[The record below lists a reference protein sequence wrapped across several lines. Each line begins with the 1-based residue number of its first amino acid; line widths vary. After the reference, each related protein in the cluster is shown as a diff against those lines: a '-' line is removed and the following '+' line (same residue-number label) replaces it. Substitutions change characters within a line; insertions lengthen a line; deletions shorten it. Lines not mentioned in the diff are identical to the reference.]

1 MKKKSKPKL
10 GCHWLLA
17 MRRCLIVVGV
27 ILMYMFSIPS
37 HAEEISYLNNSVYT
51 ITETQVSNYYKQV
64 GNTNIY
70 SKLDKKYS
78 VLSPYY
84 IIKKGEKYYNTSTF
98 GFDLYLVT
106 ISEVYRYGYKT
117 YVYHYNRI
125 DSDYGVWIDQT
136 AGSHLSTRYK
146 VEAFGEKA
154 KITHSI
160 INEGQTDEDVFIEIR
175 TQPVI
180 WKEQP
185 IINRDVDQNGNII
198 GITVS
203 DNSYNLRY
211 NILFD
216 SQIKVIKAETNNR
229 FIGLKGLDWTWEK
242 QKISIGDTLTISY
255 LIGDEE
261 INSNCNI
268 KVNPDDPDGWN
279 DLSRPHRLTLTGT
292 YDSPA
297 GLDGKIQYAV
307 EDNEEWQAV
316 TDTIPSGSDF
326 SKSIVVNFVEGR
338 PKHTI
343 RLRTV
348 DNVGNTTALPSIEY
362 IDIASHNF
370 FGTKNYTYTGD
381 SIYQSNI
388 TSDISAEH
396 FTLKNYQQN
405 VNAGVATFCVEGVFP
420 YTIGRRSYQFTI
432 QPQPLRGDLY
442 LNDSLYVYNGKAI
455 TPKWNFNESAYNH
468 LIEGKD
474 YVKKLTN
481 NLYPGTATL
490 TIEGRGNYTSS
501 LSAQFDIDKAQL
513 NNSLYSIALPN
524 EDITYDA
531 QQHVANVSQAEG
543 VGNIHLS
550 YIKDDGEDVAHPTD
564 EGTYTAYAEIED
576 GSLYYG
582 LPRYEVG
589 KFTIYNMDA
598 TEWQTLLLLNQTLS
612 AMGRNQAWDITQGI
626 KGVSK
631 WQGVRVKGGH
641 VRELNLSGQNITG
654 NLPNALYGLSQI
666 ERLDLSNNHFTGNV
680 GLLGQTLRKLKSLNA
695 SHNAFADLYPM
706 LPTTIDSVNV
716 ASQDI
721 DKTIVLDG
729 SNFDVATIVPQLP
742 TILAYNHKEQKYD
755 TNLSLAITTA
765 KSLEQMT
772 SNDAWTI
779 YASMANGNITI
790 PYVSANNVY
799 YGQSGDT
806 LQAYKLNNNLQVEGS
821 RCKVKYTFEQ
831 GDSNFKPGV
840 DATDLQATILYAF
853 GGYGRYPFNHTAA
866 DTYTDGT
873 INVQDVVSTVNI
885 ILDKAFTQ
893 TDNANKKRNLLALN
907 NDNTTAQKDVEAV
920 VYLQNGK
927 VWFYSEQP
935 VSALSIEAVGNIAW
949 NVRCFELEQSTRNAN
964 MVAYSLSGNE
974 LPTHQLIELG
984 TYTDKAQLLSAS
996 LANAEAQAINT
1007 SLDANAI
1014 TAIHD
1019 VINTNNAD
1027 MQIYNTKG
1035 IKTNKLQKG
1044 VNIIKQGEQI
1054 NKVII
1059 N

>member
-1 MKKKSKPKL
+1 MKKKSKPK
-10 GCHWLLA
+10 GCHWLVA
-17 MRRCLIVVGV
+17 MRRYLLIVGGIALIV
-27 ILMYMFSIPS
+27 LWPTLS
-37 HAEEISYLNNSVYT
+37 HAEEKSSPAHKVHSINDT
-51 ITETQVSNYYKQV
+51 IPAYYKQV

-70 SKLDKKYS
+70 YRYK
-78 VLSPYY
+78 
-84 IIKKGEKYYNTSTF
+84 
-98 GFDLYLVT
+98 
-106 ISEVYRYGYKT
+106 YRYGILGIDYIAKLGNKYYT
-117 YVYHYNRI
+117 SAKERGHYI
-125 DSDYGVWIDQT
+125 YLSVSGYDYGYFNVVDASLGNLWDRNNGT
-136 AGSHLSTRYK
+136 HLVVKSK
-146 VEAFGEKA
+146 VEPYGKMA
-154 KITHSI
+154 KVIYSI
-160 INEGQTDEDVFIEIR
+160 INSGTHDENVKIKIDI
-175 TQPVI
+175 
-180 WKEQP
+180 
-185 IINRDVDQNGNII
+185 DAII
-198 GITVS
+198 GDNKSPSIDTSADNNGYIYGITMS
-203 DNSYNLRY
+203 DGSHAKF

-216 SQIKVIKAETNNR
+216 SQNKIERTFCTPFNDA
-229 FIGLKGLDWTWEK
+229 KGVGWIWEE
-242 QKISIGDTLTISY
+242 QKLAKGDTLTISY
-255 LIGDEE
+255 LIGAED
-261 INSNCNI
+261 IQSNSNI
-268 KVNPDDPDGWN
+268 EATPDDPDSWN
-279 DLSRPHRLTLTGT
+279 NISRPHRLTLKGT
-292 YDSPA
+292 FTTPS
-297 GLDGKIQYAV
+297 GLGGGVQYAV
-307 EDNEEWQAV
+307 EDSENWIPL
-316 TDTIPSGSDF
+316 TDSLSSGSEF
-326 SKSIVVNFVEGR
+326 NESIVANFTEGR
-338 PKHTI
+338 SKHSI
-343 RLRTV
+343 NLRAV
-348 DNVGNTTALPSIEY
+348 DCTGAITTLPSIEY
-362 IDIASHNF
+362 TDIASHDF
-370 FGTKNYTYTGD
+370 TGIEDYTYTGD
-381 SIYQSNI
+381 SIYQTKI
-388 TSDISAEH
+388 TSDIPSEQYA
-396 FTLKNYQQN
+396 LKNYQQN
-405 VNAGVATFCVEGVFP
+405 VNAGVATFSVEGVFP
-420 YTIGRRSYQFTI
+420 YTIGRRKYQFTI
-432 QPQPLRGDLY
+432 QPQPLRGDLS

-455 TPKWNFNESAYNH
+455 TPKWNFNESAYTH

-742 TILAYNHKEQKYD
+742 TILTYNHKEQKYD

-779 YASMANGNITI
+779 YASMANGKITI

-806 LQAYKLNNNLQVEGS
+806 LQAYKLNNNQQVEGS
-821 RCKVKYTFEQ
+821 RCKVKYTFEK

-853 GGYGRYPFNHTAA
+853 SGYGRYPFNHTAA

-927 VWFYSEQP
+927 VWFYSEQT

-949 NVRCFELEQSTRNAN
+949 NVRCFGLEQSTRNAN

>member
-10 GCHWLLA
+10 GCHWLVT
-17 MRRCLIVVGV
+17 MRIMFYVIGGIILSCLYSVTLHAKDVKPKIYVDNSKLPSGFQQIGSTCFYKSGYYNEDDIDFVAKLGSKFYSCTGDV
-27 ILMYMFSIPS
+27 DRGFTTYVSIIS
-37 HAEEISYLNNSVYT
+37 SEEEGHYEGIPFVPRGSIWHRKTPINYNCNVEPIGDIIRVSYLFINPNKTDVNISVKIYSYAEINST
-51 ITETQVSNYYKQV
+51 RPDIKKHIDSNGDILGFTVSNKKDIKF
-64 GNTNIY
+64 NFLFN
-70 SKLDKKYS
+70 SKLKDYTKVS
-78 VLSPYY
+78 EL
-84 IIKKGEKYYNTSTF
+84 
-98 GFDLYLVT
+98 T
-106 ISEVYRYGYKT
+106 IGDSYDT
-117 YVYHYNRI
+117 Y
-125 DSDYGVWIDQT
+125 
-136 AGSHLSTRYK
+136 
-146 VEAFGEKA
+146 
-154 KITHSI
+154 
-160 INEGQTDEDVFIEIR
+160 EGT
-175 TQPVI
+175 
-180 WKEQP
+180 
-185 IINRDVDQNGNII
+185 
-198 GITVS
+198 
-203 DNSYNLRY
+203 Y
-211 NILFD
+211 
-216 SQIKVIKAETNNR
+216 
-229 FIGLKGLDWTWEK
+229 LDWTWEK
-242 QKISIGDTLTISY
+242 RTIAAGDTLQIGY
-255 LIGDEE
+255 LIGIENIDSY
-261 INSNCNI
+261 SNI
-268 KVNPDDPDGWN
+268 EVTPDDPNGWN
-279 DLSRPHRLTLTGT
+279 DLSHPHRLTLTGT

-297 GLDGKIQYAV
+297 GLDGKIEYAA
-307 EDNEEWQAV
+307 EDSEEWKAV
-316 TDTIPSGSDF
+316 TDNIPSGSNF
-326 SKSIVVNFVEGR
+326 SESIVVNFVKGR

-405 VNAGVATFCVEGVFP
+405 VNTGVATFCVEGVFP

-550 YIKDDGEDVAHPTD
+550 YIKDDGEYVAHPTD

-631 WQGVRVKGGH
+631 WQGVRVKGGY

-949 NVRCFELEQSTRNAN
+949 NVRCFGLEQSTRNAN

>member
-1 MKKKSKPKL
+1 M
-10 GCHWLLA
+10 
-17 MRRCLIVVGV
+17 
-27 ILMYMFSIPS
+27 
-37 HAEEISYLNNSVYT
+37 
-51 ITETQVSNYYKQV
+51 
-64 GNTNIY
+64 
-70 SKLDKKYS
+70 
-78 VLSPYY
+78 
-84 IIKKGEKYYNTSTF
+84 
-98 GFDLYLVT
+98 
-106 ISEVYRYGYKT
+106 
-117 YVYHYNRI
+117 
-125 DSDYGVWIDQT
+125 
-136 AGSHLSTRYK
+136 
-146 VEAFGEKA
+146 
-154 KITHSI
+154 
-160 INEGQTDEDVFIEIR
+160 
-175 TQPVI
+175 
-180 WKEQP
+180 
-185 IINRDVDQNGNII
+185 
-198 GITVS
+198 
-203 DNSYNLRY
+203 
-211 NILFD
+211 
-216 SQIKVIKAETNNR
+216 
-229 FIGLKGLDWTWEK
+229 
-242 QKISIGDTLTISY
+242 
-255 LIGDEE
+255 
-261 INSNCNI
+261 
-268 KVNPDDPDGWN
+268 
-279 DLSRPHRLTLTGT
+279 
-292 YDSPA
+292 
-297 GLDGKIQYAV
+297 
-307 EDNEEWQAV
+307 
-316 TDTIPSGSDF
+316 
-326 SKSIVVNFVEGR
+326 
-338 PKHTI
+338 
-343 RLRTV
+343 
-348 DNVGNTTALPSIEY
+348 
-362 IDIASHNF
+362 
-370 FGTKNYTYTGD
+370 
-381 SIYQSNI
+381 
-388 TSDISAEH
+388 
-396 FTLKNYQQN
+396 
-405 VNAGVATFCVEGVFP
+405 
-420 YTIGRRSYQFTI
+420 
-432 QPQPLRGDLY
+432 
-442 LNDSLYVYNGKAI
+442 YNGKAI
-455 TPKWNFNESAYNH
+455 TPKWNFNESAYTH

-474 YVKKLTN
+474 YVKELTN

-513 NNSLYSIALPN
+513 NNSLYSIDLPN

-531 QQHVANVSQAEG
+531 QQHVAKVSQAEG

-582 LPRYEVG
+582 LPRYKVG

-721 DKTIVLDG
+721 DKTMVLDG
-729 SNFDVATIVPQLP
+729 SSFDVATIVPQLP

-779 YASMANGNITI
+779 YASMANGKINI

-806 LQAYKLNNNLQVEGS
+806 LQAYKLDSNLQAEGS
-821 RCKVKYTFEQ
+821 RCKVKYTFEK

-949 NVRCFELEQSTRNAN
+949 NVRFFGLEQSTRNAN

-1035 IKTNKLQKG
+1035 IKTNKLQEG